1 MSKDLLHT
9 DSLDDLISPPRLT
22 PVPLPELESARCY
35 SGLGRLY
42 ALEAKLAFL
51 MRVAMFAATLSL
63 GLLMAAQVFM
73 RYAISSPFLGIEE
86 LAPMLALWIYF
97 FGMAYCSRERDHI
110 EGGILTLVVKHPRKL
125 LAIRLFGSAVVLV
138 AVIVFAWFAWEY
150 AAFNLSLGRK
160 STYLRLPKYI
170 WDFAMV
176 SGFALMAFYATLQV
190 LAEARSLLSL
200 KRGQA

>member
-9 DSLDDLISPPRLT
+9 DSIDDLILPPRLT
-22 PVPLPELESARCY
+22 PVPLPELASAPCY
-35 SGLGRLY
+35 SGLGWLY

-97 FGMAYCSRERDHI
+97 LGMSYCSRERDHI
-110 EGGILTLVVKHPRKL
+110 EGSILTLVVKDPQKL
-125 LAIRLFGSAVVLV
+125 LAIRLFGSIVVV
-138 AVIVFAWFAWEY
+138 AAVIVFAWFAWKY

-160 STYLRLPKYI
+160 STYMRLPKYI
-170 WDFAMV
+170 WDLAMV
-176 SGFALMAFYATLQV
+176 SGFALMSLYGALQV
-190 LAEARSLLSL
+190 LVEARSLLSM
-200 KRGQA
+200 KRGRA